1 MYSVWK
7 KIRIGELGESDL
19 AEGLIVIPHHADIDV
34 VVPGNESFVPYG
46 AQEGTARRKICQ
58 PMLLADPVQL
68 GKHVKFNRP
77 DFLHLP

>member
-34 VVPGNESFVPYG
+34 VVPGNESFVSYG
-46 AQEGTARRKICQ
+46 AKKSAPRGEICQ
-58 PMLLADPVQL
+58 SMFPADFVQL
-68 GKHVKFNRP
+68 CKHVKFYRP